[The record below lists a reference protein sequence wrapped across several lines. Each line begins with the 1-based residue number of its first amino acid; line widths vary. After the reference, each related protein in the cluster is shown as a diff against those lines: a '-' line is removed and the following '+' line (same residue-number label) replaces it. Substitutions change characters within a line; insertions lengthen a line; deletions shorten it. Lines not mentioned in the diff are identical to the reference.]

1 MTDRIDDAVKRG
13 FAPSEEAPEGL
24 ADARRSRFP
33 TKAGGRSANDRSGNG
48 FLADS
53 ALSDDM
59 DLRPRNFVQRRLPDL
74 GIALKSIL
82 GFWLL
87 YLALITLRAVVLDFP
102 DFWAMLARR
111 GAVVL
116 IGAALTFLVYLPL
129 RPLAASTLNRK
140 AVVAGTLC
148 LPASIAFSAINYYVF
163 YIFAPLDAAEW
174 DESMT
179 DLRPP

>member
-74 GIALKSIL
+74 GIALKSLL

-102 DFWAMLARR
+102 GSWAMLARR
-111 GAVVL
+111 GPGGL
-116 IGAALTFLVYLPL
+116 CGAR
-129 RPLAASTLNRK
+129 RPF
-140 AVVAGTLC
+140 
-148 LPASIAFSAINYYVF
+148 PASPAR
-163 YIFAPLDAAEW
+163 
-174 DESMT
+174 
-179 DLRPP
+179 RPPGGE

>member
-24 ADARRSRFP
+24 ADARRSRFS

-59 DLRPRNFVQRRLPDL
+59 DLRPRHFVQRRLPDL

-82 GFWLL
+82 GFWL
-87 YLALITLRAVVLDFP
+87 RSEE
-102 DFWAMLARR
+102 RR
-111 GAVVL
+111 VGEECV
-116 IGAALTFLVYLPL
+116 
-129 RPLAASTLNRK
+129 STCGSRW
-140 AVVAGTLC
+140 C
-148 LPASIAFSAINYYVF
+148 PYH
-163 YIFAPLDAAEW
+163 
-174 DESMT
+174 
-179 DLRPP
+179 

>member
-24 ADARRSRFP
+24 ADARRSRFS

-87 YLALITLRAVVLDFP
+87 YQIGRASCRERV
-102 DFWAMLARR
+102 
-111 GAVVL
+111 
-116 IGAALTFLVYLPL
+116 
-129 RPLAASTLNRK
+129 
-140 AVVAGTLC
+140 C
-148 LPASIAFSAINYYVF
+148 QYV
-163 YIFAPLDAAEW
+163 
-174 DESMT
+174 
-179 DLRPP
+179 